1 MVGRATLTMLRSRI
15 DMNIPAISTTIGSR
29 QPAWSSSPPSRVPAG
44 RAVTL
49 LAAVIPDSLATAPRC
64 HKRRHVLYSL
74 LRDSRVDQA
83 CRELTLR
90 DGSGGAELALA
101 DGTRWRTSPLGDA
114 GGAGACCGVVK
125 PAGVAGA
132 GPDRSSTSAPT
143 AASAL
148 RTEAIRNRSSIAPT
162 NTCSFVSV

>member
-101 DGTRWRTSPLGDA
+101 DGTRWRTSPLGE
-114 GGAGACCGVVK
+114 
-125 PAGVAGA
+125 AGVAGA